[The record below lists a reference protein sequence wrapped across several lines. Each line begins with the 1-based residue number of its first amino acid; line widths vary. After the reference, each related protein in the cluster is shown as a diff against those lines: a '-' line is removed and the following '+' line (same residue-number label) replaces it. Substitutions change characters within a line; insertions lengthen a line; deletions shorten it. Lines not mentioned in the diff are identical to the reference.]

1 MPKAEESVPLF
12 REVQTLEGL
21 LIREEEKDWIERR
34 QAEPSPRPTVLY
46 LGCNILRTPH
56 LAQTVTALFRRM
68 GEDFVALGGPAFCCG
83 APFRTE
89 GEKDRGRPWGE
100 KLASHFERFQ
110 PQRVV
115 MWCPGCLHYYERV
128 LALSG
133 PFRLQHVTEFLAE
146 NRDRL
151 TLAPIPATRVALHYH
166 SGSPAAERHATA
178 ARALLAAVPGVELLE
193 IGTSV
198 TWGRNCSGIL
208 RDGMGQE
215 AWQALITPFFQKAA
229 ALGADIFATLYHGCQ
244 RMYAGYEE
252 GFPFAIEHY
261 LSVVARAL
269 GIAYPDR
276 YKKYLLWKDRD
287 RILEDASPC
296 MKVNHVKADLAAA
309 VVEHVFVNDRG
320 L

>member
-56 LAQTVTALFRRM
+56 LA
-68 GEDFVALGGPAFCCG
+68 
-83 APFRTE
+83 
-89 GEKDRGRPWGE
+89 
-100 KLASHFERFQ
+100 
-110 PQRVV
+110 V

-133 PFRLQHVTEFLAE
+133 PFRLQHGTEFLAE